1 MLYFGLSKNFN
12 TIISTFLSY
21 LPSRLLVVLNSL
33 IIVPIFA
40 HMMSQNEIGVF
51 QLAIGILNLVC
62 TCSTDWI
69 AKSALRFYEKYKT
82 CDRLDEFFS
91 NIIWLC
97 VFMYG
102 VIFLSFFLFS
112 DIIVEKLFIQKSVL
126 LLTLFIVIPTGVR
139 QFLYQMLRVLNRPF
153 LYSFSIIIYQMSLLV
168 LFLVFT
174 GFLPNVFAAL
184 AAMGFAML
192 LIDIFIFI
200 QLGLKIKSLHKIHS
214 GILLES
220 LKYALPQ
227 IITNS
232 SIWVI
237 LNINKYVFQY
247 NQYFSDT
254 ATAGV
259 AWLLLSSILTPVL
272 STFSFAIF
280 PFIIKKY
287 ETRSRVKPYMTCS
300 IQLYCAVFI
309 PIIALFCYYSK
320 IITHLAFADKY
331 PDTWLVFP
339 FFAAVL
345 FLHELMKLFNIKYH
359 LQNKTYI
366 EMAVS
371 LLAGLVCLNLN
382 FILISKF
389 HLLGA
394 GMAMLSSILFLL
406 LLNLI
411 IQFKSLD
418 YINYGAV
425 SKTGVIVILFTVI
438 SYLFVELL
446 FAPLNFVYLNIIKLF
461 LFTFICYILSVV
473 FAKKLFG

>member
-1 MLYFGLSKNFN
+1 M
-12 TIISTFLSY
+12 STFLSY

-33 IIVPIFA
+33 IIVPILA
-40 HMMSQNEIGVF
+40 HIMSQKEIGVF
-51 QLAIGILNLVC
+51 QLSIGILNLVC

-69 AKSALRFYEKYKT
+69 AKSALRFYEKYKG
-82 CDRLDEFFS
+82 CNRLDEFFS
-91 NIIWLC
+91 NIIWLGL
-97 VFMYG
+97 FMYA
-102 VIFLSFFLFS
+102 VIFLGFFLFS
-112 DIIVEKLFIQKSVL
+112 DLVAEKFFIQKSVL
-126 LLTLFIVIPTGVR
+126 LLTLFIVIPTGIR

-174 GFLPNVFAAL
+174 GFLPNVFAVL
-184 AAMGFAML
+184 VAMGCAML
-192 LIDIFIFI
+192 IIDIFIFM
-200 QLGLKIKSLHKIHS
+200 QLGLKIESLYKVHM
-214 GILLES
+214 GMLLES

-227 IITNS
+227 IVTNS
-232 SIWVI
+232 SIWAI

-259 AWLLLSSILTPVL
+259 AWLLVTSILTPVL
-272 STFSFAIF
+272 STFSFAVF

-287 ETRSRVKPYMTCS
+287 ETRNRVKPYMTSS
-300 IQLYCAVFI
+300 IQLYCTVFI

-320 IITHLAFADKY
+320 IITHLAFGDKY
-331 PDTWLVFP
+331 PEAYLVFA
-339 FFAAVL
+339 FFAITL
-345 FLHELMKLFNIKYH
+345 FFHELMKLFNIKYH

-371 LLAGLVCLNLN
+371 LFAGLICLNLN

-394 GMAMLSSILFLL
+394 GWAMLISIVFLF

-411 IQFKSLD
+411 IQFKNLD

-425 SKTGVIVILFTVI
+425 FRTGVIVILITGV

-446 FAPLNFVYLNIIKLF
+446 FTPLNFVYLNIIKLL
-461 LFTFICYILSVV
+461 LFTFICYVLSAVL
-473 FAKKLFG
+473 AKKLFR